1 MPKSPIP
8 VTEVG
13 SNMASK
19 ERIPR
24 RPLPEFTEVEG
35 GATAGIFAQGWKIWR
50 VALDDE
56 NQYGPHAMILLLV
69 VTAILTGG
77 VLGLGMVL

>member
-1 MPKSPIP
+1 
-8 VTEVG
+8 
-13 SNMASK
+13 MASN

-24 RPLPEFTEVEG
+24 RPLPRFEEVDG
-35 GATAGIFAQGWKIWR
+35 GAKAGVFAHGWKIWR

-69 VTAILTGG
+69 VTATITGG
-77 VLGLGMVL
+77 LLGLGMVF